1 VRSDYE
7 DKSAG
12 KEDLSFDVFRKVLN
26 GMDANAN
33 TFVMSN
39 TRHFLLLALCSL
51 VVVVVVLV
59 FKISLSFKFPCPFRW
74 LRCTR
79 IASCIPS

>member
-1 VRSDYE
+1 ME
-7 DKSAG
+7 EFG
-12 KEDLSFDVFRKVLN
+12 
-26 GMDANAN
+26 
-33 TFVMSN
+33 MSN

-51 VVVVVVLV
+51 VVLVVVVV